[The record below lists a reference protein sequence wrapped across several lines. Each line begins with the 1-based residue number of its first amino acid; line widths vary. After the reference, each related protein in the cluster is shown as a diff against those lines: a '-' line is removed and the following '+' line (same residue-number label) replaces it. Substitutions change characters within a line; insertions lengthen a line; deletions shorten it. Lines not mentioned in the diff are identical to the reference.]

1 MRNSVLSATAELA
14 ACNDEVFRAS
24 RGRTVPIP
32 ESLTSVPGYP
42 EKLRIYRIE
51 ASRFWQVRCYMAG
64 RVYVRSTRS
73 QEK

>member
-1 MRNSVLSATAELA
+1 MKTSVLNATADLA
-14 ACNDEVFRAS
+14 ACNDEVFRAH

-51 ASRFWQVRCYMAG
+51 ASRFW
-64 RVYVRSTRS
+64 
-73 QEK
+73 